1 MPTGRGLAQDDVEA
15 LKWYRLA
22 AEQGNTKAQVNLGS
36 MYANGF
42 GAPQDDAEAV
52 KWFRSAAK
60 QGFAR
65 AQYNLGLMYANG
77 QGVQLDFVSAH
88 MWLNNAAANGEPT
101 ARSQRDLIASR
112 LSSADLSEAQRRATV
127 CMASNYHECD

>member
-1 MPTGRGLAQDDVEA
+1 
-15 LKWYRLA
+15 
-22 AEQGNTKAQVNLGS
+22 
-36 MYANGF
+36 MYANGL
-42 GAPQDDAEAV
+42 GAPQDDVEAV

-112 LSSADLSEAQRRATV
+112 LSSADLSEAQRRASV